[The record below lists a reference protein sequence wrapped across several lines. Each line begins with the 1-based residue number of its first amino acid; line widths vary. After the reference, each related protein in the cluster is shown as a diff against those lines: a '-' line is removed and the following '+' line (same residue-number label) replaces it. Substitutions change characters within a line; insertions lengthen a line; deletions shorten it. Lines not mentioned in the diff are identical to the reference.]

1 MPVPKRSPFAAP
13 VVLGLLLIEPRHGYA
28 LFSQVQR
35 DLRDVWDVAMNR
47 LYGLLEEME
56 QGGLI
61 AGHEERSGARPV
73 RRVYRC
79 TAKGR
84 RQFERWLREPSERM
98 SELRTDFPPRLYFAL
113 QRGPQDVAQ
122 LLQAQR
128 GACQRELA
136 RMSGLRTSLAADSLF
151 RDAVYGFRL
160 NQIQAALTWLEE
172 IEDRLIRS
180 PHAPRLGQAE
190 APR

>member
-1 MPVPKRSPFAAP
+1 MATPKRSPFAVP
-13 VVLGLLLIEPRHGYA
+13 VVLGLLLIGPRHGYA

-47 LYGLLEEME
+47 LYGLLDEME

-61 AGHEERSGARPV
+61 AGHVERSGTRPQ
-73 RRVYRC
+73 RRVFRC

-84 RQFERWLREPSERM
+84 RQFERWMAEPSVRM

-128 GACQRELA
+128 GACARELA
-136 RMSGLRTSLAADSLF
+136 RMTARKHELGGANAF
-151 RDAVYGFRL
+151 RDAVYSFRVH
-160 NQIQAALTWLEE
+160 QIQAALAWLDATERALVAMPARASAEE
-172 IEDRLIRS
+172 SRK
-180 PHAPRLGQAE
+180 
-190 APR
+190 